1 MQIGTVTDSGQQH
14 YIFLAIDP
22 DSIGIGRPIP
32 IDNTRIQGSFGSDGR
47 YIGILRGSLTLSK
60 ASKTGG
66 EMAGEFTV
74 DVFSKRPKPSN

>member
-1 MQIGTVTDSGQQH
+1 MQLVVTTDSGRQH
-14 YIFLAIDP
+14 YIIMGIDP
-22 DSIGIGRPIP
+22 DSVTTGKPIP
-32 IDNTRIQGSFGSDGR
+32 IDNTRIQGTFGSDGR